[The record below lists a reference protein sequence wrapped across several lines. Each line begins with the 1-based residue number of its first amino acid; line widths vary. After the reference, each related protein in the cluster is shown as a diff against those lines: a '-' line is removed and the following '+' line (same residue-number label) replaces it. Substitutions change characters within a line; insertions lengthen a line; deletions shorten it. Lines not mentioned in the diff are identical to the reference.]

1 MPEVKVGKVVKFFAK
16 PCVAAI
22 EMTDGT
28 LSIGDKIKIKG
39 HTTDFEDTIASMQED
54 NKTIENATPGQLIGI
69 KINDRVRE
77 HDIVYKI
84 TD

>member
-1 MPEVKVGKVVKFFAK
+1 MPEDKVGKVVKFFAK

-22 EMTDGT
+22 EITDGS
-28 LSIGDKIKIKG
+28 LSIGDRIKIKG
-39 HTTDFEDTIASMQED
+39 HTTDFEDTIASMEED
-54 NKTIENATPGQLIGI
+54 NKPIERATPGQLIGV
-69 KINDRVRE
+69 KVKERVRE